1 MPEKFKAL
9 ASIGAW
15 VLFIFAWI
23 IGISLFIQG
32 IINEDL
38 YGTEPPPMEIWAGSA
53 VALAFAVGSVVVMIL
68 RKKME

>member
-1 MPEKFKAL
+1 MPQIFKAL

-23 IGISLFIQG
+23 IGISIFIQG
-32 IINEDL
+32 IIIGEL
-38 YGTEPPPMEIWAGSA
+38 YGSEPPSMEIWAGSA

-68 RKKME
+68 RQKME